1 MDERPEEQ
9 EQDLISDT
17 SGVAFAEYTILLGV
31 VTVIGAVAVFSVGLP
46 LYQTF
51 RFAQLLVAL
60 PIP

>member
-1 MDERPEEQ
+1 MNERPEES
-9 EQDLISDT
+9 LIEDT
-17 SGVAFAEYTILLGV
+17 SGVAFAEYTILLGL